1 MTEIYKIIN
10 QTAPP
15 IMSSLFEIRGNTH
28 SMRHFEV
35 HSNKSK
41 RTVNFGSDVIEQ
53 LFFGQIYCQNIIL
66 QIL

>member
-1 MTEIYKIIN
+1 MQILMTEIHKVIN
-10 QTAPP
+10 QIAPP

-41 RTVNFGSDVIEQ
+41 RTVNFGSETM
-53 LFFGQIYCQNIIL
+53 LKSSFSLGKSTA
-66 QIL
+66 

>member
-1 MTEIYKIIN
+1 MQILMTEIHKVIN
-10 QTAPP
+10 QIAPP

-41 RTVNFGSDVIEQ
+41 RTVNFGSETM
-53 LFFGQIYCQNIIL
+53 L
-66 QIL
+66 